1 MAILTLEQLID
12 ALKKFIGD
20 RTDDEALSFMENVMD
35 TVTAGA
41 ENTTKEELENKI
53 EALVKEKEALVKEKE
68 ALDAEWRSRYKE
80 RFFERPI
87 IESNDS
93 LDLSKDV
100 EPVTFEDLFEETEE

>member
-1 MAILTLEQLID
+1 MAILTIEQMTD

-35 TVTAGA
+35 TVTAVSDD
-41 ENTTKEELENKI
+41 TTKEELQNKI
-53 EALVKEKEALVKEKE
+53 DTLVKEKE
-68 ALDAEWRSRYKE
+68 ALDAEWRARYKE

-87 IESNDS
+87 MESS
-93 LDLSKDV
+93 EILDMAIDI

>member
-1 MAILTLEQLID
+1 MAILTIEQMTD
-12 ALKKFIGD
+12 VLKKFIGD

-35 TVTAGA
+35 TLTAA
-41 ENTTKEELENKI
+41 SEDTTKEELQNKI
-53 EALVKEKEALVKEKE
+53 DTLVKEKE

-87 IESNDS
+87 IESNEP
-93 LDLSKDV
+93 LDMAKDI